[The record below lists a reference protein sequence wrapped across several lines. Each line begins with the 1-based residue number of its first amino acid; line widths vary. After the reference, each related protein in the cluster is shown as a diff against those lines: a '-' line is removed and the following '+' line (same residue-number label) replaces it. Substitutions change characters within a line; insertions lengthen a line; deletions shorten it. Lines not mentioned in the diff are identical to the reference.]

1 MAKLSLREAVKVFDV
16 SRPTLTKSLNSGK
29 LSGVRNGKGQWEI
42 DPAELSR
49 VYQTR
54 QPEMANGGKNESGK
68 LTAVNTPYPTELDRL
83 KSALTLAE
91 ARADAAEKLAQERA
105 ERIEDLR
112 RLLPP
117 PPEDA
122 TPRRPRWRWP
132 WGRE

>member
-1 MAKLSLREAVKVFDV
+1 MAKLSLREAVKAFDV

-42 DPAELSR
+42 DPAELAR
-49 VYQTR
+49 VYQPR
-54 QPEMANGGKNESGK
+54 PPEVANGGKDEPGK
-68 LTAVNTPYPTELDRL
+68 LTTANTPNPAEMDRL
-83 KSALTLAE
+83 KSALALAE

-117 PPEDA
+117 PEA
-122 TPRRPRWRWP
+122 TGPHRPLWRWP
-132 WGRE
+132 WGRG